1 MDRERIPRRAFVMGA
16 LGLGLGA
23 GILKLADYQI
33 INAETYRARADQRRV
48 YSQKLFAK
56 RGTFY
61 DRNGVVLTSSV
72 ECQNVY
78 ADPSK
83 VEKKNKTAQALAEI
97 LGVDEEECREKLD
110 RDGTFVYIKRQVPQ
124 DVADELADRDLAGIG
139 FEPSIMRLYPNGGL
153 ASQLLGTVNVDNEG
167 VSGLESYYDEIL
179 GGEDGWI
186 ARERARDGSYI
197 AGGAYEKVDAQD
209 GTDIVLT
216 IDSDIQRAA
225 EDALAVAVES
235 SHATY
240 GSIIAMDPRTGEI
253 LACCSNPT
261 YSQTDLANART
272 EDMYLRVV
280 TDSYEPG
287 SVFKAI
293 VTGMACDKGVVDPDT
308 TFEVPANVKVGDDM
322 VGDVDD
328 RNYGMTMTVREIMRR
343 SSNTGMVLVGQKI
356 GADDFA
362 EYLTAFGIDESSGI
376 DYPGESRG
384 TIRSR
389 DEYDGSSLGSMSFGQ
404 GIAVAPIRVA
414 RAIASIANGGIMCTP
429 HFVMTKGGEAVD
441 WSDGETRT
449 ISQEAADMV
458 TSMMLTVVDE
468 GTGSDAAIEGYDVAG
483 KTGTAQRADESGGYS
498 ENSFMSSFLGF
509 APAQDPRVMVYVTL
523 DGTPRSSSAAMP
535 PFKSVMTTA
544 LDVLGVKPT
553 R

>member
-1 MDRERIPRRAFVMGA
+1 M
-16 LGLGLGA
+16 
-23 GILKLADYQI
+23 
-33 INAETYRARADQRRV
+33 
-48 YSQKLFAK
+48 
-56 RGTFY
+56 
-61 DRNGVVLTSSV
+61 
-72 ECQNVY
+72 
-78 ADPSK
+78 
-83 VEKKNKTAQALAEI
+83 
-97 LGVDEEECREKLD
+97 
-110 RDGTFVYIKRQVPQ
+110 
-124 DVADELADRDLAGIG
+124 
-139 FEPSIMRLYPNGGL
+139 
-153 ASQLLGTVNVDNEG
+153 
-167 VSGLESYYDEIL
+167 
-179 GGEDGWI
+179 
-186 ARERARDGSYI
+186 
-197 AGGAYEKVDAQD
+197 
-209 GTDIVLT
+209 
-216 IDSDIQRAA
+216 
-225 EDALAVAVES
+225 AVES

-322 VGDVDD
+322 VSDVDD

-343 SSNTGMVLVGQKI
+343 SSNSRH
-356 GADDFA
+356 GARWPEDRRRRLRRVPD
-362 EYLTAFGIDESSGI
+362 AFGIDESSGI

-429 HFVMTKGGEAVD
+429 HFVMTKGGEAVN